1 MLFFVWAGQLI
12 SIKWDRKYMMIK
24 MGQALLI
31 LEVILF
37 VVGAV
42 GIVFEFLPL
51 NIIVAMG
58 ALAIIFVGAGASI
71 KRKVQK

>member
-1 MLFFVWAGQLI
+1 
-12 SIKWDRKYMMIK
+12 MMIK